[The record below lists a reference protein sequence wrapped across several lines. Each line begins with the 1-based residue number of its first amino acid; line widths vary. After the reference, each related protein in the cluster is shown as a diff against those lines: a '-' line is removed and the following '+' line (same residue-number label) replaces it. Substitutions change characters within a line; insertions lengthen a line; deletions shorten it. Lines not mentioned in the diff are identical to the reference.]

1 MTFKLSA
8 SEYRRLLLV
17 PSISPYHRSTLQQYE
32 TIIYTSTGRRT
43 TVSCEKSFNAFYS
56 FFPFLCF
63 LFFLFRFVSFRTC
76 IAPTFAVFKMRR
88 VFFQLATRKRTG
100 KYHRDRNF
108 TTNVTRSREVRS
120 RFARFAFLA
129 AFARSIAIKF
139 TRMLF

>member
-56 FFPFLCF
+56 FFPFF
-63 LFFLFRFVSFRTC
+63 SAFFSFYFVSFRTC
-76 IAPTFAVFKMRR
+76 IAPTSAVFKMRR

-108 TTNVTRSREVRS
+108 TTNVSHSREVRS

>member
-56 FFPFLCF
+56 FFPFFLLSF
-63 LFFLFRFVSFRTC
+63 LFASFRFVRAS
-76 IAPTFAVFKMRR
+76 RR
-88 VFFQLATRKRTG
+88 RPPSSKCAVFFQLATRKRTG

-108 TTNVTRSREVRS
+108 TTNVSHSREVRS